1 MFDTS
6 TLQGGWYIAM
16 GARAFKSGPIKEI
29 NDQVDEAN
37 LLELRA
43 FDGYREIKW
52 VRGDLG
58 EAFQRRDSADIQF
71 DKRRCETHYLDIDTK
86 KTREYR
92 ERDEGGIEADEVLA
106 TGGGKY
112 RLTESMPEKMV
123 VQVYYRAD
131 DKGFYQPFDF
141 RIVGWKEWN

>member
-1 MFDTS
+1 MM
-6 TLQGGWYIAM
+6 QGGWFIAM
-16 GARAFKSGPIKEI
+16 GAREFRSGPISEI
-29 NDQVDEAN
+29 DDQVDEAN

-43 FDGYREIKW
+43 FTPMREIKW
-52 VRGDLG
+52 VRGGLG
-58 EAFQRRDSADIQF
+58 EAFQVRDSVDIQF

-92 ERDEGGIEADEVLA
+92 ERDEGGIEPDEVLA

-112 RLTESMPEKMV
+112 RLTEPMPEKMV
-123 VQVYYRAD
+123 IQVYYRAD